1 MRRKLCS
8 WFWNLVEGMP
18 LLEFC
23 RLLQCGRF
31 VPDIM
36 FFNHVARTIEHFAPL
51 SLPWPVE
58 YLLAHHSPKHIFGGS
73 RLPSLGTIGKSLVNW
88 ENKLRWRLALSEKPQ
103 NKWSFL
109 QSKNSDT
116 GPCDISVSN
125 AMNEFFFEAKN
136 AVYKEVLRIR
146 RKAANFRWK
155 FNNFYG
161 VIRLALQYLKI
172 GRYMCL
178 QTDKDGGFCLISKDA
193 LQHETARILANKRQY
208 SEIEVGSDFGRA
220 LVVDFVDVA
229 RECASLGPFSD
240 TDRLQFLS
248 SILQP
253 ARSSRS
259 SNIIST
265 LKYTVKSHKPPGE
278 VEWRPLHSSVR
289 TPLAGGMRFITFLL
303 RPILLTLPHLLLNSF
318 QVVQRLRTRYI
329 SSSARLIKIDIRD
342 FFMEGEHAQFLEA
355 CSSAV
360 PIEWKRCLRTL
371 LAFILRTQYVRSP
384 CFRDKLFQVKR
395 GAGMGLLC
403 SGDICDIT
411 FYKTVEE
418 TILPVLASW
427 NVVDYF
433 RFRDDIF
440 AIVDGPI
447 SCVRGFVEALKANS
461 CVWKLKVESISL
473 HEVVFLDLRIFKG
486 PRWAATRCLDITLNH
501 KATAQKQVLACH
513 SLHTPSTHL
522 SWPQSLIYR
531 VHKLCNSSQLRQEEL
546 ERLKNMLTERCGF
559 EHANLVFGL
568 RQRHVPRSLRHDT
581 KPIVSRLIIPYHRE
595 WEIGAVRAC
604 LRKVTDRYSEVFSK
618 ALGAPLKVSIG
629 HTLQNRHLH
638 IMLWNME
645 MQNTTVHGRRMGTV
659 VDDPEY

>member
-1 MRRKLCS
+1 M
-8 WFWNLVEGMP
+8 
-18 LLEFC
+18 
-23 RLLQCGRF
+23 
-31 VPDIM
+31 
-36 FFNHVARTIEHFAPL
+36 
-51 SLPWPVE
+51 
-58 YLLAHHSPKHIFGGS
+58 
-73 RLPSLGTIGKSLVNW
+73 NW

-125 AMNEFFFEAKN
+125 AMNDFFFEAKN
-136 AVYKEVLRIR
+136 AVYKEVLRIH
-146 RKAANFRWK
+146 RKAAHFRWK

-193 LQHETARILANKRQY
+193 LQHETARIFANKRRY

-220 LVVDFVDVA
+220 LVVEFVDVA
-229 RECASLGPFSD
+229 RECTSLGPFSD

-253 ARSSRS
+253 AKSSRS
-259 SNIIST
+259 STIIST

-278 VEWRPLHSSVR
+278 VEWRPLHSSVH
-289 TPLAGGMRFITFLL
+289 TPLARGMRFITFLL

-318 QVVQRLRTRYI
+318 QVVQRLRTRSI

-342 FFMEGEHAQFLEA
+342 FFMEGEHAQFLKA

-403 SGDICDIT
+403 SGDICDIA

-461 CVWKLKVESISL
+461 CVRKLKVESISS

-486 PRWAATRCLDITLNH
+486 PRWAGRQRGFWIQYLFW
-501 KATAQKQVLACH
+501 TAQKQVLACH
-513 SLHTPSTHL
+513 SLHTHAHTIYTFVLATVFDL
-522 SWPQSLIYR
+522 SCSQALQQLTASPRR
-531 VHKLCNSSQLRQEEL
+531 V
-546 ERLKNMLTERCGF
+546 
-559 EHANLVFGL
+559 
-568 RQRHVPRSLRHDT
+568 
-581 KPIVSRLIIPYHRE
+581 
-595 WEIGAVRAC
+595 
-604 LRKVTDRYSEVFSK
+604 
-618 ALGAPLKVSIG
+618 
-629 HTLQNRHLH
+629 
-638 IMLWNME
+638 
-645 MQNTTVHGRRMGTV
+645 GTS
-659 VDDPEY
+659 

>member
-1 MRRKLCS
+1 
-8 WFWNLVEGMP
+8 
-18 LLEFC
+18 
-23 RLLQCGRF
+23 
-31 VPDIM
+31 
-36 FFNHVARTIEHFAPL
+36 
-51 SLPWPVE
+51 
-58 YLLAHHSPKHIFGGS
+58 
-73 RLPSLGTIGKSLVNW
+73 
-88 ENKLRWRLALSEKPQ
+88 
-103 NKWSFL
+103 
-109 QSKNSDT
+109 
-116 GPCDISVSN
+116 
-125 AMNEFFFEAKN
+125 
-136 AVYKEVLRIR
+136 
-146 RKAANFRWK
+146 
-155 FNNFYG
+155 
-161 VIRLALQYLKI
+161 
-172 GRYMCL
+172 MCL
-178 QTDKDGGFCLISKDA
+178 QTDKAGGFCLISKDA

-240 TDRLQFLS
+240 TDRLQFLG

-318 QVVQRLRTRYI
+318 QVVQRLRTRSI

-447 SCVRGFVEALKANS
+447 SCVRGFVEALKASS

-473 HEVVFLDLRIFKG
+473 HEVVFLDLRIFKSLG
-486 PRWAATRCLDITLNH
+486 GNAVFGYHFEPQGHSTETSFGLPQFAHTIYTF
-501 KATAQKQVLACH
+501 VLA
-513 SLHTPSTHL
+513 TVFDL
-522 SWPQSLIYR
+522 SCSQALQQLTASPRR
-531 VHKLCNSSQLRQEEL
+531 V
-546 ERLKNMLTERCGF
+546 
-559 EHANLVFGL
+559 
-568 RQRHVPRSLRHDT
+568 
-581 KPIVSRLIIPYHRE
+581 
-595 WEIGAVRAC
+595 
-604 LRKVTDRYSEVFSK
+604 
-618 ALGAPLKVSIG
+618 
-629 HTLQNRHLH
+629 
-638 IMLWNME
+638 
-645 MQNTTVHGRRMGTV
+645 GTS
-659 VDDPEY
+659 

>member
-1 MRRKLCS
+1 
-8 WFWNLVEGMP
+8 MP

-193 LQHETARILANKRQY
+193 LQHETARILENKRQY

-240 TDRLQFLS
+240 TDRLQFLG

-265 LKYTVKSHKPPGE
+265 LKYTVKSQE
-278 VEWRPLHSSVR
+278 SQ
-289 TPLAGGMRFITFLL
+289 TTGG
-303 RPILLTLPHLLLNSF
+303 S
-318 QVVQRLRTRYI
+318 
-329 SSSARLIKIDIRD
+329 
-342 FFMEGEHAQFLEA
+342 
-355 CSSAV
+355 
-360 PIEWKRCLRTL
+360 
-371 LAFILRTQYVRSP
+371 
-384 CFRDKLFQVKR
+384 
-395 GAGMGLLC
+395 
-403 SGDICDIT
+403 
-411 FYKTVEE
+411 
-418 TILPVLASW
+418 
-427 NVVDYF
+427 
-433 RFRDDIF
+433 
-440 AIVDGPI
+440 
-447 SCVRGFVEALKANS
+447 
-461 CVWKLKVESISL
+461 
-473 HEVVFLDLRIFKG
+473 
-486 PRWAATRCLDITLNH
+486 
-501 KATAQKQVLACH
+501 
-513 SLHTPSTHL
+513 
-522 SWPQSLIYR
+522 
-531 VHKLCNSSQLRQEEL
+531 
-546 ERLKNMLTERCGF
+546 
-559 EHANLVFGL
+559 
-568 RQRHVPRSLRHDT
+568 
-581 KPIVSRLIIPYHRE
+581 
-595 WEIGAVRAC
+595 
-604 LRKVTDRYSEVFSK
+604 
-618 ALGAPLKVSIG
+618 
-629 HTLQNRHLH
+629 
-638 IMLWNME
+638 
-645 MQNTTVHGRRMGTV
+645 
-659 VDDPEY
+659 